1 MTDSLLTGTDNNQLD
16 PEKSYL
22 EQLVGDGRK
31 FKDQEALARGKY
43 EADVYVK
50 TLERKLDQVTT
61 DYLEAKENA
70 ISKVEFDKLL
80 EKLSV
85 VERPSLAT
93 DLNQRKPEIDLTQ
106 LDSLVDNRLR
116 AFENTKKQEENYRMV
131 KNKLSETFGSNLE
144 NHLSELGI
152 SGEEA
157 AQLAKT
163 NPNLLLK
170 ALGVDQQLKQ
180 PGFQAPPRN
189 TSGFTPKPAQKRS
202 WSYYQDLKS
211 KNPNLWLDPKI
222 NVQMQKDHIE
232 LGAAFE
238 DGDFN
243 RFG

>member
-1 MTDSLLTGTDNNQLD
+1 MTDSLLTGTDSNQLD

-70 ISKVEFDKLL
+70 ISKVEFEQLL
-80 EKLSV
+80 NKLSSGEKPIV
-85 VERPSLAT
+85 PDV
-93 DLNQRKPEIDLTQ
+93 QKKPEVDLSQ
-106 LDSLVDNRLR
+106 LDSLVDNRLK

-131 KNKLSETFGSNLE
+131 KTKLAETFGSNLE

-170 ALGVDQQLKQ
+170 ALGVDQQPKQ

-189 TSGFTPKPAQKRS
+189 TSGFTPKPAQKRT
-202 WSYYQDLKS
+202 WSYYQDLKN